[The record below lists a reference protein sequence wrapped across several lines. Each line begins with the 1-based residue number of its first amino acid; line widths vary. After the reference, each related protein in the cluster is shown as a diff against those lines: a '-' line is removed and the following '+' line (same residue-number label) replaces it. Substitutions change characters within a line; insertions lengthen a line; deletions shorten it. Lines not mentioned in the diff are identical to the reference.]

1 MSTRELHARANR
13 FELHGRRSPRDGRL
27 TRAARQCACARSLST
42 QSFRPAAP
50 SVLAARQLSGS
61 RRQSGVRRPI
71 CTWWAIHAVAARRPR
86 ATGSVFG
93 MNSGVTQR
101 AGELA
106 AADPAHRARLGRRLQ
121 LDARSRM
128 EKLPRGAP
136 FEIELE
142 TAIDHGVLGGRGC
155 VPCADTAPDRRFR
168 VWCHASLSWCHN
180 ALFWSCE
187 LVSRW

>member
-1 MSTRELHARANR
+1 MIRSGLRGCRPRLPSTTLDAHASIAHPATAGDLAPISGSKQPARKRPGPDAPNGRWQLFASTPPRAGQPPACRRKRRRVMSTRELHARANG

-86 ATGSVFG
+86 ATGSVCG
-93 MNSGVTQR
+93 MMH
-101 AGELA
+101 ELA
-106 AADPAHRARLGRRLQ
+106 SDAASGRIGRR
-121 LDARSRM
+121 
-128 EKLPRGAP
+128 
-136 FEIELE
+136 
-142 TAIDHGVLGGRGC
+142 
-155 VPCADTAPDRRFR
+155 
-168 VWCHASLSWCHN
+168 
-180 ALFWSCE
+180 
-187 LVSRW
+187 